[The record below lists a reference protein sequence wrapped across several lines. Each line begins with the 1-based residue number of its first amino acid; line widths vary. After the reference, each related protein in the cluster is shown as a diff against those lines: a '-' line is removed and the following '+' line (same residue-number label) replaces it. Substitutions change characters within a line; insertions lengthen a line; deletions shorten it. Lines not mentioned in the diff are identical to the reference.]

1 MASEVLLGKGAGSML
16 GIEPAQCKN
25 SCADEGVQGPGSGAA
40 AVQWEGSGRS
50 WRAKQDPP
58 PAPGP
63 GGSQKSVTLQTEPR
77 DAWGW
82 PECAQESS
90 RGCYLMFL

>member
-16 GIEPAQCKN
+16 GVEPAQCKN

-40 AVQWEGSGRS
+40 AVHWEGSGRS

-63 GGSQKSVTLQTEPR
+63 GGSQKPVTLQTEPR
-77 DAWGW
+77 MQGGGLDVLRKAPG
-82 PECAQESS
+82 
-90 RGCYLMFL
+90 GCYLMFP